1 MRRHKKIKSEA
12 NDLGLSKQKTSADG
26 DIFSAFNI
34 QPLSNGVKYSD
45 LTSPQS
51 VPCCQWCGLTKNIT
65 TGYAAGGAL
74 GVCDRC
80 RSGGQA

>member
-1 MRRHKKIKSEA
+1 MTRKKRKSEDD
-12 NDLGLSKQKTSADG
+12 DLGLSKQKKQASG
-26 DIFSAFNI
+26 KSFSAFNI

-51 VPCCQWCGLTKNIT
+51 VPCCQWCGSTKNIT
-65 TGYAAGGAL
+65 TRHAAGGAL

-80 RSGGQA
+80 KNGGQP